1 MYPISVPLKLDGTG
15 YTIDAV
21 AGDQKDILLEIMKK
35 VKQWVTLADPNINGV
50 DGRQQKF
57 DAMRMTVL
65 GAAGTGKS
73 VLINTI
79 VTAIRSLFDN
89 NDAVLVAAPTGAAA
103 YNVGGM
109 TLHRLLGINIWDPDK
124 EPSVAMK
131 KRISAMLRSTVVLI
145 IDERSM
151 ISQEVLGAA
160 EQNVSI
166 MAHGGNRNAE
176 DWGGL
181 PIVILVGDD
190 FQLPPTKGDG
200 AFNAMESSATVTAR
214 GKLGA
219 KANGCQQ
226 FLRFST
232 HAMKLN
238 TVKRQHESQ
247 REFRDI
253 LTNAATDR
261 LTEAQAKKLTSLH
274 LQNFT
279 SDQQDAIVKYGTMY
293 LFANKQ
299 PMEEFNLQQLVAQA
313 TEDNPIAIIKSIVSP
328 NSRKSKTIAKHFDN
342 ESTPTAT
349 AFCRGARVQLC
360 CRNFNPTWGLYNGAL
375 GTVREIV
382 FQAGKNPNNGDI
394 PDYVTVEF
402 DYYDNTR
409 GPTWCKKRPKVSNP
423 KHACQQNRD
432 GLQIVFDFNH
442 LTHNF

>member
-1 MYPISVPLKLDGTG
+1 MQDYDVRARDDRDAGVYPVTVPLKLDGTG
-15 YTIDAV
+15 YTIEAI
-21 AGDQKDILLEIMKK
+21 AGDQRDVMLEVVKK
-35 VKQWVTLADPNINGV
+35 VKEWIALADPKSSG
-50 DGRQQKF
+50 DGDCRRTF
-57 DAMRMTVL
+57 DAMRMTVM

-79 VTAIRSLFDN
+79 VTTIRTLFDT
-89 NDAVLVAAPTGAAA
+89 NDAILVAAPTGAAA

-109 TLHRLLGINIWDPDK
+109 TIHRLLGINIWDPDK
-124 EPSVAMK
+124 EPSKAMSQ
-131 KRISAMLRSTVVLI
+131 RIAPMLRSTVVLI

-151 ISQEVLGAA
+151 ISQAVLGAA
-160 EQNVSI
+160 EINVSL
-166 MAHGGNRNAE
+166 MAHGGNRCAE
-176 DWGGL
+176 DWGGI

-200 AFNAMESSATVTAR
+200 AFNAMETTSTSVINGR
-214 GKLGA
+214 LGA

-232 HAMKLN
+232 HTMKLS

-261 LTEAQAKKLTSLH
+261 LTEGQAKRLTSLH
-274 LQNFT
+274 LQNFS
-279 SDQQDAIVKYGTMY
+279 SDQQDAIITDGTMY

-299 PMEEFNLQQLVAQA
+299 PMEEFNLQKLVAQA
-313 TEDNPIAIIKSIVSP
+313 SEDNPIAVIKSIVSP
-328 NSRKSKTIAKHFDN
+328 NSRKTKTVAKHFDN

-349 AFCRGARVQLC
+349 ALCRGARVQLC

-382 FQAGKNPNNGDI
+382 YQPGKNPNNGDI

-402 DYYDNTR
+402 DYYDNNK
-409 GPTWCKKRPKVSNP
+409 GPTWCERRPKVTGVT
-423 KHACQQNRD
+423 RD
-432 GLQIVFDFNH
+432 EVVVV
-442 LTHNF
+442 